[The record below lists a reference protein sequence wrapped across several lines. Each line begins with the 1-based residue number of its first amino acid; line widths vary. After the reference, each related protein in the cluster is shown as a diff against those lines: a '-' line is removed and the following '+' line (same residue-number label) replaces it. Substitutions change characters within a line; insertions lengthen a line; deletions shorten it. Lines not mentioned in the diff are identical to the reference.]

1 MQVNEPGVDENR
13 DPFGKAL
20 ASIRTRLRAG
30 GCVMGEQ
37 LMITELSRGLKL
49 SATPVREALS
59 RLAGEGLIEDR
70 RGMGYFAWRLDAVEL
85 AELYDLQMVYLA
97 AALRRATDPT
107 ILELRR
113 ANGVADA
120 PTVTNRPLSDL
131 DRTEA
136 LFQRIII
143 GARSLAL
150 SRANKMLADRLAPA
164 RRVEAYAVPLGAGDE
179 IGDLERQVD
188 GGASDAIEDAL
199 AGYHFLRTR
208 HAPAI
213 IAALRS
219 AGPGIGG
226 I

>member
-1 MQVNEPGVDENR
+1 VSEPGVDENR

-30 GCVMGEQ
+30 DYVMGEQ
-37 LMITELSRGLKL
+37 LMITELSRGLRL

-59 RLAGEGLIEDR
+59 RLAGEGLLEDR
-70 RGMGYFAWRLDAVEL
+70 RGRGYFAWRLDAVEL
-85 AELYDLQMVYLA
+85 AELYDLQKVYLL

-120 PTVTNRPLSDL
+120 PTAANGPLSDL

-136 LFQRIII
+136 LFQRIIV

-150 SRANKMLADRLAPA
+150 SRANRILADRLAPA
-164 RRVEAYAVPLGAGDE
+164 RRVEAFAVLLGAGDE

-188 GGASDAIEDAL
+188 EGLADAIEQAL
-199 AGYHFLRTR
+199 EAYHARRTR

-219 AGPGIGG
+219 ASRGTHGI
-226 I
+226 

>member
-1 MQVNEPGVDENR
+1 MQVSESGVDENR

-20 ASIRTRLRAG
+20 ASIRGRLRAG
-30 GCVMGEQ
+30 DYVMGEQ
-37 LMITELSRGLKL
+37 LMITELSRGLRL

-85 AELYDLQMVYLA
+85 SELYDLQMVYLA
-97 AALRRATDPT
+97 AALRRAIDPT

-113 ANGVADA
+113 ANGLADA
-120 PTVTNRPLSDL
+120 PSATDRPSSDL

-136 LFQRIII
+136 VFQRIIV

-150 SRANKMLADRLAPA
+150 SRANKILADRLAPA
-164 RRVEAYAVPLGAGDE
+164 RRVEAYAMPIAVSDE
-179 IGDLERQVD
+179 IADLERQIE
-188 GGASDAIEDAL
+188 GGVAEAIEEAL
-199 AGYHFLRTR
+199 EAYHGRRTR
-208 HAPAI
+208 HAPAV

-219 AGPGIGG
+219 APRGTDGI
-226 I
+226 